1 MDIIIIII
9 SIYLGY
15 PLLTLLFISF
25 LIKKEKMSNT
35 VLLPPLSRLSSLA
48 KKWKIINIIFFSISV
63 ILCGLFSSSVE
74 NWSIEGWQGKFIGG
88 DINSEEQVDFFLNT
102 SINLRVA
109 IRVLIGT
116 LSWTIFYFILLLS
129 FLYLKDLFKR
139 LSHSFASEKHSKRL
153 YVFLLWLLFWLYKLL
168 LLWMMFITYFI
179 VNVIAKELIIFFG
192 EF

>member
-1 MDIIIIII
+1 MDTIIIALI
-9 SIYLGY
+9 IYLGY
-15 PLLTLLFISF
+15 PLLTLLFLSF

-35 VLLPPLSRLSSLA
+35 VLLPPLSRLNSLA
-48 KKWKIINIIFFSISV
+48 KKWKILNIVFFSISV
-63 ILCGLFSSSVE
+63 ILCGLFSMANK
-74 NWSIEGWQGKFIGG
+74 NWTHFG
-88 DINSEEQVDFFLNT
+88 DFNSEEQVDFFLNT
-102 SINLRVA
+102 SIILRVA

-129 FLYLKDLFKR
+129 FLYLKDLLKR
-139 LSHSFASEKHSKRL
+139 LSHSFVSEKHSKRL

>member
-1 MDIIIIII
+1 MLIIIALI
-9 SIYLGY
+9 IYLGY
-15 PLLTLLFISF
+15 PLLTLLFLSF
-25 LIKKEKMSNT
+25 LIKKEEMSNT
-35 VLLPPLSRLSSLA
+35 VLLPPLSRLNSLA

-74 NWSIEGWQGKFIGG
+74 NWTIEGTGGKILHG
-88 DINSEEQVDFFLNT
+88 DFNSEEQVDFFLNT

-139 LSHSFASEKHSKRL
+139 LSHSFASEKNSKRL
-153 YVFLLWLLFWLYKLL
+153 YIFLLWLLFWLYKLL
-168 LLWMMFITYFI
+168 VFLMMIISLNI
-179 VNVIAKELIIFFG
+179 VKFIAKELIIFFG